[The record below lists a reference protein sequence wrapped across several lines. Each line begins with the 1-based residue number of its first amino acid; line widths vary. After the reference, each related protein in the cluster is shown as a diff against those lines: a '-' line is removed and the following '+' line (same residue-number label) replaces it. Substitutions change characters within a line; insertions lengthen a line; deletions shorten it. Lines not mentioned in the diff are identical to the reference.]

1 MQTFTVGE
9 MAERIKRPGEATEA
23 AIYRLQNW
31 TKEKI
36 IQPIE
41 ETRPGTG
48 KRRLYSRRSLV
59 DALIVQ
65 LLTDATGMPA
75 LKVAR
80 ELERLRRYIP
90 EEHESGVSVIVIGT
104 SSGSDQWKF
113 GRAKFSGLGRYIAD
127 SESEIHVIVDLH
139 KFYARLEGI

>member
-9 MAERIKRPGEATEA
+9 MAERIKRPDEATEA

-36 IQPIE
+36 IQPID

-48 KRRLYSRRSLV
+48 KRRLYSRRTLI
-59 DALIVQ
+59 DALMVQ

-75 LKVAR
+75 LKVAP
-80 ELERLRRYIP
+80 ELERLRKYIP
-90 EEHESGVSVIVIGT
+90 EERESGVSVIVIGT
-104 SSGSDQWKF
+104 SPGSEQWSF
-113 GRAKFSGLGRYIAD
+113 GPVKFSGIGKYIAN
-127 SESEIHVIVDLH
+127 SEREIHVVVDLH